1 MRYYATAISAFDK
14 NRLQHFG
21 IKGQRWG
28 IRRFQNEDGTLT
40 DAGKKRYGSSLDEV
54 KSNMEKAQK
63 KETELRRRSD
73 DLNSRTGF
81 KAVFTT
87 NDFKNARARKKAAKA
102 GKEAAEIESV
112 YENLKKHDEEQARKR
127 FEGDEKLNSLSK
139 RMDSFDKA
147 TPDEKL
153 KIIDEVDR
161 MQTKIGEEQGYGSP
175 AFEDMND
182 WFWDHRSKAGEAKF
196 KELDSLPKGQKR
208 DYALTKLLGDSDRE
222 GQDSIY
228 VDALIDR
235 MQERHGDYLS
245 GNFKSE
251 ASKKLIN
258 EFGEATD
265 KADETRKKF
274 YQEDQKR
281 GIYPKDYS
289 GSTGFLH
296 REKLAADHPEVKQT
310 MDAQE
315 SKWKEYCAQVLKDM
329 DLPVNEKTIEYI
341 QHVIIWN

>member
-1 MRYYATAISAFDK
+1 MRYYATAISAYDK
-14 NRLQHFG
+14 NRLEHFG

-40 DAGKKRYGSSLDEV
+40 EEGKKRYTYSDGRQSKMSLAGRLKFGKKYADEYNESERI
-54 KSNMEKAQK
+54 KSMGGKTN
-63 KETELRRRSD
+63 KEYDQE
-73 DLNSRTGF
+73 
-81 KAVFTT
+81 
-87 NDFKNARARKKAAKA
+87 ARKEF
-102 GKEAAEIESV
+102 KEAS
-112 YENLKKHDEEQARKR
+112 EQDDKMMA
-127 FEGDEKLNSLSK
+127 LNK

-208 DYALTKLLGDSDRE
+208 DDALTKLLGDSDRE

-289 GSTGFLH
+289 SSTGFLH
-296 REKLAADHPEVKQT
+296 REKLEADHPEVKQT

-315 SKWKEYCAQVLKDM
+315 SKWKEYCVQVLKDM